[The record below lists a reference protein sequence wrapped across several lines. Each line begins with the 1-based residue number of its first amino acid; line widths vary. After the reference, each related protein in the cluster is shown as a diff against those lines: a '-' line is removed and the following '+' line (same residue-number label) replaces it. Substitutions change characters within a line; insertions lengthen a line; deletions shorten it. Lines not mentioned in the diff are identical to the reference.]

1 MGRSPM
7 MRCIYVDDE
16 EGLLEVAKEFLEL
29 EGDISVDTVSSVE
42 IALKLLSGTTY
53 DAIISDYQM
62 PEMDGIS
69 FLKMIR
75 SEGKDIPFILFTG
88 RGREEVVIEALKNGA
103 DHYIKKG
110 GDPMSQYAE
119 LANLVRQ
126 TVRRKE
132 AEEAIRY
139 NATRFRALIENTR
152 DLVTIIDWSGYII
165 YSSPSTKNALGYNV
179 DEIRG
184 RSIFNYLHPD
194 DRYIEDILMYVAQK
208 DKCGLPAEFRLL
220 AKDGGY
226 RWFRGSASGYLD
238 EKDKRQVIL
247 YAWYI
252 DDRKSV
258 EDELVARDRAYQG
271 IMEHLEEMV
280 FMLDEVGRFL
290 MANDA
295 LCDFLGRSRDSLM
308 GVPVT
313 DVASPVSQDLM
324 FSVVMSKLN
333 GHHARSKHIYQVVDG
348 RGADMEVEVVS
359 SVMVANGLKRI
370 LGVVVP
376 RGRSPPSGSRAM

>member
-1 MGRSPM
+1 MI
-7 MRCIYVDDE
+7 RCIYVDDE
-16 EGLLEVAKEFLEL
+16 EGLLEIAKEFLEL
-29 EGDISVDTVSSVE
+29 EGDMSVDTVSSVDT
-42 IALKLLSGTTY
+42 ALKLISGTTY

-62 PEMDGIS
+62 PEMDGIR
-69 FLKMIR
+69 FLKLMR
-75 SEGKDIPFILFTG
+75 SNGADTPFILFTG

-110 GDPMSQYAE
+110 GDPMAQYAE

-152 DLVTIIDWSGYII
+152 DLVTIIDWSGYIV
-165 YSSPSTKNALGYNV
+165 YSSPSTKNALGYTM

-184 RSIFNYLHPD
+184 RSVFDYLHPD
-194 DRYIEDILMYVAQK
+194 DRYIEDILMYSAQK
-208 DKCGLPAEFRLL
+208 DKCGLPAEFRLQ

-238 EKDKRQVIL
+238 EKDRRQIIL

-252 DDRKSV
+252 DDRKSI
-258 EDELVARDRAYQG
+258 EDELVARDKAYQG
-271 IMEHLEEMV
+271 ILEHLEESV

-290 MANDA
+290 MANKS
-295 LCDFLGRSRDSLM
+295 LCDFLGRSRESLL
-308 GVPVT
+308 GTQAT
-313 DVASPVSQDLM
+313 DVAAPSSQELM
-324 FSVVMSKLN
+324 FSVVMGKLN
-333 GHHARSKHIYQVVDG
+333 GHHAKTRHIYKVLDG
-348 RGADMEVEVVS
+348 QGREVEIEVTS
-359 SVMVANGLKRI
+359 SIIVANGLKRI
-370 LGVVVP
+370 LGVATP
-376 RGRSPPSGSRAM
+376 RDRCRPSD

>member
-1 MGRSPM
+1 M

-42 IALKLLSGTTY
+42 TALKLLSGSAY

-69 FLKMIR
+69 FLKRIR

-88 RGREEVVIEALKNGA
+88 RGREEVVIEALRCGA

-139 NATRFRALIENTR
+139 NAIRFRALIENTR

-165 YSSPSTKNALGYNV
+165 YSSPSTKNALGYNM

-194 DRYIEDILMYVAQK
+194 ERYIEDILMYIAQK

-271 IMEHLEEMV
+271 IMEHLDEMV
-280 FMLDEVGRFL
+280 FMLDEMGRFL

-333 GHHARSKHIYQVVDG
+333 GHHARSKHFYQVVDG

>member
-1 MGRSPM
+1 MI
-7 MRCIYVDDE
+7 RCLYVDDE

-29 EGDISVDTVSSVE
+29 EGDIYVDTVSSVDT
-42 IALKLLSGTTY
+42 AWKLLSGSTY

-69 FLKMIR
+69 FLKRIR
-75 SEGKDIPFILFTG
+75 SEGKETPFILFTG
-88 RGREEVVIEALKNGA
+88 RGREEVVIEALKCGA

-110 GDPMSQYAE
+110 GDPMAQYAE

-126 TVRRKE
+126 IVRRKE

-165 YSSPSTKNALGYNV
+165 YSSPSTKNALGYTM

-184 RSIFNYLHPD
+184 HSIFDYLHPD
-194 DRYIEDILMYVAQK
+194 ERYIEDILMYSAQM

-220 AKDGGY
+220 AKDGTY

-238 EKDKRQVIL
+238 EMDKRQVII

-252 DDRKSV
+252 DDRKCV
-258 EDELVARDRAYQG
+258 EGELVARDRAYQG

-280 FMLDEVGRFL
+280 FTLDEVGRFL
-290 MANDA
+290 MVNKA
-295 LCDFLGRSRDSLM
+295 LCRFLNRSRSSLL
-308 GVPVT
+308 GTPVT
-313 DVASPVSQDLM
+313 DIASPEDQELM
-324 FSVVMSKLN
+324 FSVVVSKLN
-333 GHHARSKHIYQVVDG
+333 GNHGWSKHIYRLANG
-348 RGADMEVEVVS
+348 KGVEVIS

-370 LGVVVP
+370 LGVAVP
-376 RGRSPPSGSRAM
+376 RDRCRPEDRSP

>member
-1 MGRSPM
+1 M
-7 MRCIYVDDE
+7 MRCLYVDDE
-16 EGLLEVAKEFLEL
+16 EALLEIAKEFLEL
-29 EGDISVDTVSSVE
+29 EGDISVDTVSSVDT
-42 IALKLLSGTTY
+42 ALKLISGTTY

-62 PEMDGIS
+62 PEMDGIR
-69 FLKMIR
+69 FLKRLR
-75 SEGKDIPFILFTG
+75 SEGKDLPFILFTG

-110 GDPMSQYAE
+110 GDPMAQYAE

-139 NATRFRALIENTR
+139 NAIRFRALIENTR
-152 DLVTIIDWSGYII
+152 DLVTIIDWSGFII
-165 YSSPSTKNALGYNV
+165 YTSPSTKNALGYTME
-179 DEIRG
+179 EIRG
-184 RSIFNYLHPD
+184 HSVFDYLHPD
-194 DRYIEDILMYVAQK
+194 DRYIEDILMYSAQK
-208 DKCGLPAEFRLL
+208 DKCGLPAEFRLR

-252 DDRKSV
+252 DDRKSI
-258 EDELVARDRAYQG
+258 EDELVARDQAYQG
-271 IMEHLEEMV
+271 IMEHLGEMV

-290 MANDA
+290 MANKA
-295 LCDFLGRSRDSLM
+295 LCSFLGRSRESLL
-308 GVPVT
+308 GTPVT
-313 DVASPVSQDLM
+313 DVAAPASQDLM
-324 FSVVMSKLN
+324 FSVVMGKLN
-333 GHHARSKHIYQVVDG
+333 GHHARSKHIYKVMNGQSS
-348 RGADMEVEVVS
+348 EVELEVTS

-370 LGVVVP
+370 LGVAVP
-376 RGRSPPSGSRAM
+376 RANRVDNDNTAM

>member
-1 MGRSPM
+1 M
-7 MRCIYVDDE
+7 MRCLYVDDE
-16 EGLLEVAKEFLEL
+16 EALLEIAKEFLEL
-29 EGDISVDTVSSVE
+29 EGDISVGTVSSVE
-42 IALKLLSGTTY
+42 DALKLLSGTTY

-62 PEMDGIS
+62 PDIDGIG
-69 FLKMIR
+69 FLKRIR
-75 SEGKDIPFILFTG
+75 SDGRDIPFILFTG

-110 GDPMSQYAE
+110 GDPMAQYAE

-152 DLVTIIDWSGYII
+152 DLVTIIDWSGYIV
-165 YSSPSTKNALGYNV
+165 YSSPSTKNALDYTM

-184 RSIFNYLHPD
+184 HSIFDYLHPD
-194 DRYIEDILMYVAQK
+194 DRYIEDVMMYSAQK
-208 DKCGLPAEFRLL
+208 DKCGLPAEFRLR
-220 AKDGGY
+220 AKDGNY

-238 EKDKRQVIL
+238 EKDRRQVII

-252 DDRKSV
+252 DDRKSI
-258 EDELVARDRAYQG
+258 EDELVARDHAYQG
-271 IMEHLEEMV
+271 LVEHLEEMV

-290 MANDA
+290 MVNNS
-295 LCDFLGRSRDSLM
+295 LCEFFGRSRDSLL
-308 GVPVT
+308 GT
-313 DVASPVSQDLM
+313 SAIEVATPSGQELM

-333 GHHARSKHIYQVVDG
+333 GHHEKTRHLYKVLDTRG
-348 RGADMEVEVVS
+348 REVEIEVTS
-359 SVMVANGLKRI
+359 SVIVANGLKRI
-370 LGVVVP
+370 LGVAVP
-376 RGRSPPSGSRAM
+376 RSRCHQNGDIT

>member
-42 IALKLLSGTTY
+42 TAIRLLSGTTY

-139 NATRFRALIENTR
+139 NAIRFRALIENTR

-165 YSSPSTKNALGYNV
+165 YTSPSTKNALGYNV
-179 DEIRG
+179 DEVRG
-184 RSIFNYLHPD
+184 HSVFTYLHPD
-194 DRYIEDILMYVAQK
+194 DRYIEDILIYSAQK
-208 DKCGLPAEFRLL
+208 DKCGLPAEFRLR
-220 AKDGGY
+220 AKDGSY

-252 DDRKSV
+252 DDRKSI
-258 EDELVARDRAYQG
+258 EDEMVARDRAYQG
-271 IMEHLEEMV
+271 IMEHLGEMV

-290 MANDA
+290 MANQA
-295 LCDFLGRSRDSLM
+295 LCAFLGRSRDYLI
-308 GVPVT
+308 GTPVT
-313 DVASPVSQDLM
+313 DVAAPASQDLM
-324 FSVVMSKLN
+324 FSVVMGKLN
-333 GHHARSKHIYQVVDG
+333 GHHARSRHIYRVIDAQG
-348 RGADMEVEVVS
+348 SEVEVEVTS

-370 LGVVVP
+370 LGVAVP
-376 RGRSPPSGSRAM
+376 RGQGRRGENGAM

>member
-1 MGRSPM
+1 M

-16 EGLLEVAKEFLEL
+16 EALLDIAKEFLEL

-42 IALKLLSGTTY
+42 TALKLISGTTY

-62 PEMDGIS
+62 PEMDGIR
-69 FLKMIR
+69 FLKRIR
-75 SEGKDIPFILFTG
+75 SEGIEIPFILFTG

-110 GDPMSQYAE
+110 GDPMAQYAE

-139 NATRFRALIENTR
+139 NAIRFRALIENTR
-152 DLVTIIDWSGYII
+152 DLVTIIDWSGFII
-165 YSSPSTKNALGYNV
+165 YSSPSTKNALGYTMEEV
-179 DEIRG
+179 RG
-184 RSIFNYLHPD
+184 RSVFDYLHPD
-194 DRYIEDILMYVAQK
+194 DRYIEDIMMYSAQR
-208 DKCGLPAEFRLL
+208 DKCGLPAEFRLR
-220 AKDGGY
+220 AKDGNY

-238 EKDKRQVIL
+238 EKDRRQVIL

-252 DDRKSV
+252 DDRKSI
-258 EDELVARDRAYQG
+258 EDELVARDQAYQG

-290 MANDA
+290 MVNNT
-295 LCDFLGRSRDSLM
+295 LCNFFGRSRDEML
-308 GVPVT
+308 GTPAT
-313 DVASPVSQDLM
+313 DIAAPSSQELM
-324 FSVVMSKLN
+324 FSVVMGKLN
-333 GHHARSKHIYQVVDG
+333 GHHAKTRHRYKVLDAG
-348 RGADMEVEVVS
+348 GDEVEIEVTS
-359 SVMVANGLKRI
+359 SVIVANGLKRI
-370 LGVVVP
+370 LGVAVP
-376 RGRSPPSGSRAM
+376 RGLCHQNDSA